1 MVNNSG
7 RRISAALPFGR
18 FAQRQRP
25 HRRNQRSPMTTYL
38 LTCDCS
44 AEIPVGPGQAG
55 GQAVCRRCG
64 QPVDVPRLGEL
75 TRLPVAS
82 PAENSAGSWSAAHG
96 CLLGG
101 GLVALLA
108 LAGACY
114 LGTTPRPV
122 FEVAAIRTAADRT
135 PIGEIYAIWH
145 GLSRSGIA
153 RPRTVEE
160 ERIEQ
165 RSRSARSVATVLWVV
180 AAVGVAVAVG
190 GGVALAGRRGPAA

>member
-1 MVNNSG
+1 MVNNSV
-7 RRISAALPFGR
+7 RRISAAPPDGR
-18 FAQRQRP
+18 FAEWQR
-25 HRRNQRSPMTTYL
+25 HSRRKQRSPMTTYL

-64 QPVDVPRLGEL
+64 KSLDVPRLGEL

-82 PAENSAGSWSAAHG
+82 PAAKTVGSWSTAHG

-114 LGTTPRPV
+114 LGMQPRPV
-122 FEVAAIRTAADRT
+122 FEAAAIRTAADSA
-135 PIGEIYAIWH
+135 PIGEIYAIWQ
-145 GLSRSGIA
+145 GISRSGISRA
-153 RPRTVEE
+153 RTMEE
-160 ERIEQ
+160 ERLEQ
-165 RSRSARSVATVLWVV
+165 LSRSARSVATVLWVV
-180 AAVGVAVAVG
+180 AAVGVTVAIG
-190 GGVALAGRRGPAA
+190 GGVALAGRREPAA